1 MNIIRL
7 GLIIFLGTTG
17 SAVADDATESAI
29 DSLSGSPVILHP
41 APDAGT
47 VPKVD
52 AKVGK
57 TAPDTGAASKTGKTV
72 RAPRPAPP
80 RPLMPR
86 ETISLDEAVDL
97 PSDI

>member
-1 MNIIRL
+1 VNIIRL
-7 GLIIFLGTTG
+7 GLIILLGATG
-17 SAVADDATESAI
+17 PAVADDATESAT
-29 DSLSGSPVILHP
+29 DPLPESPVILHP

-57 TAPDTGAASKTGKTV
+57 TAPGTIAAPKTGKTV

-86 ETISLDEAVDL
+86 EAISLDEAVDL